1 MEFKP
6 SHLKCFYPHIVID
19 YKDHIFYKHDHKQL
33 IKFLE
38 IVLETLIKKGDRFR
52 PLEVDEY
59 STLITEHSVVIEE
72 MIFLNEANLILQDS
86 LSVAKVSHN
95 WAYAL
100 VEAAVK
106 N

>member
-1 MEFKP
+1 
-6 SHLKCFYPHIVID
+6 
-19 YKDHIFYKHDHKQL
+19 
-33 IKFLE
+33 
-38 IVLETLIKKGDRFR
+38 
-52 PLEVDEY
+52 
-59 STLITEHSVVIEE
+59 
-72 MIFLNEANLILQDS
+72 LQDS